1 MSQDGRFATDLSVQV
16 VSVETVVQ
24 EVVVKTVVQE
34 VVVETVVRCIEL
46 RADESGPRAWVQP
59 AARGRE
65 GRSVRQRAGAARE
78 HVRSAREESER
89 TGVTGSKTREAG
101 APNYRQRFLFTLVTH
116 LPATSHVTHTSTGWR
131 YGETRQQPWA
141 TTTHQPRAC
150 SQIRQTDLSAT
161 SFRGGCRPRA
171 TCRARTWCP
180 HAWRT
185 CARPR
190 RPRTRTGRAR

>member
-78 HVRSAREESER
+78 HVRSARWEESER
-89 TGVTGSKTREAG
+89 TGCQERKPGKPGRRIIGRGSC
-101 APNYRQRFLFTLVTH
+101 
-116 LPATSHVTHTSTGWR
+116 SH
-131 YGETRQQPWA
+131 
-141 TTTHQPRAC
+141 
-150 SQIRQTDLSAT
+150 
-161 SFRGGCRPRA
+161 
-171 TCRARTWCP
+171 
-180 HAWRT
+180 
-185 CARPR
+185 
-190 RPRTRTGRAR
+190 

>member
-65 GRSVRQRAGAARE
+65 GRSVCQRAGAERE
-78 HVRSAREESER
+78 HPPRAPCWERTAHGEESER
-89 TGVTGSKTREAG
+89 TGWLFSS
-101 APNYRQRFLFTLVTH
+101 RQSNIYQLLLTSVTH
-116 LPATSHVTHTSTGWR
+116 LAGGTTANNASRRRISHGPAATSD
-131 YGETRQQPWA
+131 RQV
-141 TTTHQPRAC
+141 
-150 SQIRQTDLSAT
+150 
-161 SFRGGCRPRA
+161 CRL
-171 TCRARTWCP
+171 
-180 HAWRT
+180 
-185 CARPR
+185 
-190 RPRTRTGRAR
+190 

>member
-65 GRSVRQRAGAARE
+65 GRSVRQRAGAGRE
-78 HVRSAREESER
+78 HP
-89 TGVTGSKTREAG
+89 AG
-101 APNYRQRFLFTLVTH
+101 RDGRKASGQVGLFTLVTH
-116 LPATSHVTHTSTGWR
+116 LPATSHVSHTSSGWN
-131 YGETRQQPWA
+131 YGE
-141 TTTHQPRAC
+141 
-150 SQIRQTDLSAT
+150 
-161 SFRGGCRPRA
+161 
-171 TCRARTWCP
+171 
-180 HAWRT
+180 
-185 CARPR
+185 
-190 RPRTRTGRAR
+190 

>member
-65 GRSVRQRAGAARE
+65 GRSVRQRAGAAAARE
-78 HVRSAREESER
+78 HVRSARWEESER
-89 TGVTGSKTREAG
+89 TGCQERKPGKPGRRIIGRGSC
-101 APNYRQRFLFTLVTH
+101 
-116 LPATSHVTHTSTGWR
+116 SH
-131 YGETRQQPWA
+131 
-141 TTTHQPRAC
+141 
-150 SQIRQTDLSAT
+150 
-161 SFRGGCRPRA
+161 
-171 TCRARTWCP
+171 
-180 HAWRT
+180 
-185 CARPR
+185 
-190 RPRTRTGRAR
+190 

>member
-65 GRSVRQRAGAARE
+65 GRSVRQRAGAQRDHESALLGAR
-78 HVRSAREESER
+78 REESGR
-89 TGVTGSKTREAG
+89 TGLAIQVSK
-101 APNYRQRFLFTLVTH
+101 
-116 LPATSHVTHTSTGWR
+116 
-131 YGETRQQPWA
+131 
-141 TTTHQPRAC
+141 
-150 SQIRQTDLSAT
+150 
-161 SFRGGCRPRA
+161 
-171 TCRARTWCP
+171 
-180 HAWRT
+180 
-185 CARPR
+185 
-190 RPRTRTGRAR
+190 

>member
-65 GRSVRQRAGAARE
+65 GRSVCQRAGAERE
-78 HVRSAREESER
+78 QHVRSRARWEESER
-89 TGVTGSKTREAG
+89 TSQGKTCSRGRKLSAEVLVQLVRI
-101 APNYRQRFLFTLVTH
+101 YQLLLTSVTH
-116 LPATSHVTHTSTGWR
+116 LAGGTTANNASRRRISHGPAATSD
-131 YGETRQQPWA
+131 RQV
-141 TTTHQPRAC
+141 
-150 SQIRQTDLSAT
+150 
-161 SFRGGCRPRA
+161 CRL
-171 TCRARTWCP
+171 
-180 HAWRT
+180 
-185 CARPR
+185 
-190 RPRTRTGRAR
+190 